1 MAGNSLKELYL
12 DELRDLY
19 DSENQ
24 LIKAL
29 PKMAKASESDEL
41 RSGIEEHLEQTKE
54 HSKRIEQIFDALGEA
69 VKGKKC
75 KGMQGIIS
83 EGTAMMREEWEGAVS
98 DSAIISS
105 AQRVEHYEI
114 SAYTTVHEY
123 AKILGENEA
132 ASLLA
137 ETLRE
142 EKETDQKLAQLA
154 HGVNREAAETSEQT
168 EESTKEDEA
177 APKHRAKSVGR

>member
-1 MAGNSLKELYL
+1 MAGNSLKELYI

-24 LIKAL
+24 LVKAL
-29 PKMAKASESDEL
+29 PKIAKAAGSDEL

-54 HSKRIEQIFDALGEA
+54 HAKRIEQIFDALGET

-83 EGTAMMREEWEGAVS
+83 EGTAMMREDWKDAVA
-98 DSAIISS
+98 DSALIAS

-114 SAYTTVHEY
+114 SAYTTVHEF
-123 AKILGENEA
+123 ARILGENEA
-132 ASLLA
+132 ASLISR
-137 ETLRE
+137 TLEE
-142 EKETDQKLAQLA
+142 EKETGRKLAQL
-154 HGVNREAAETSEQT
+154 GQGINREAAQTSRQDAETEAVPRHR
-168 EESTKEDEA
+168 TKSA
-177 APKHRAKSVGR
+177 GG

>member
-1 MAGNSLKELYL
+1 MPENSLKELYI

-29 PKMAKASESDEL
+29 PKMAKAAESDEL
-41 RSGIEEHLEQTKE
+41 RSGIEDHLEQTKE
-54 HSKRIEQIFDALGEA
+54 HAKRIEQIFDALGETT
-69 VKGKKC
+69 KGKKC

-83 EGTAMMREEWEGAVS
+83 EGTAMMREDFEGAVA

-114 SAYTTVHEY
+114 AAYTTMHEL
-123 AKILGENEA
+123 ARILGENEA
-132 ASLLA
+132 ASLISQ
-137 ETLRE
+137 TLDE
-142 EKETDQKLAQLA
+142 EKETNRKLAHLA
-154 HGVNREAAETSEQT
+154 QGINREAAEMSGESE
-168 EESTKEDEA
+168 EEEKA
-177 APKHRAKSVGR
+177 APKHRTKSAGA